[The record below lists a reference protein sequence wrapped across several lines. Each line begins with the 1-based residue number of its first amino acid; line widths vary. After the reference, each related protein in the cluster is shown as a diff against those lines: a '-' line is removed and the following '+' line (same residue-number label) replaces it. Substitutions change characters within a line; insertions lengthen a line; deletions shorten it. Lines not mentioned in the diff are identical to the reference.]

1 MKQVKD
7 FQIKYT
13 NNQEATGPKEVI
25 HFMKSSFK
33 SMSLKKKFS
42 KK

>member
-7 FQIKYT
+7 FQIKFT
-13 NNQEATGPKEVI
+13 DNQEVIGLKEVI

>member
-7 FQIKYT
+7 FQIKYID
-13 NNQEATGPKEVI
+13 NQEAIGPKEVT